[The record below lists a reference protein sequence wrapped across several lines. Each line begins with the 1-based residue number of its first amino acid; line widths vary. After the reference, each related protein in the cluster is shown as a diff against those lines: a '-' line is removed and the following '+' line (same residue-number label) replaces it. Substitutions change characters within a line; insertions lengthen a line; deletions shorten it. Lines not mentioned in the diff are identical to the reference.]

1 MRHWLLNYFLHDFI
15 PSRELRIALTSF
27 LNAMPYHPLIK
38 QSPRDQR
45 IIKGLKRV
53 VRRLKKIYYAS
64 SSSGKKVQVIQPPP
78 PTFEQEKVMAMVKD
92 KLAQSTIKQKTLN
105 IVDGIHV
112 DARHSSNTAIKSSH
126 AAPVVVI
133 GNYPTRRRGSSAS
146 SAHLS
151 RSQEND
157 CTNASLEWAKIS
169 QPSDYSQRNLSDNSL
184 ESALSPGTSEDEED
198 DLSEFDEEETQKS
211 FDSKPT
217 VNTTQITS
225 DELSEK
231 LEKLRQQQEEEDE
244 RNRAEFFLSAYRDN
258 PSSTTTGGSLNQ
270 SNWSDNGYVRTR
282 SFYNAQLAIPSTVS
296 TPDICYP
303 TAVIS
308 YFDTNENNLIASTS
322 YNSMAYPSVTESE
335 IVTPSNDCPQQQQR
349 YNFLSNNHPED
360 KTLSSQRSSKILYDP
375 KKKPLPSLNDPMIT
389 SCSSI
394 ASYAKSKQ
402 LPRTPSIK
410 NEDTAESWRLSSY
423 SSHKQQTATSMSE
436 LRRTDSNLTEVRKY

>member
-15 PSRELRIALTSF
+15 PSRELRIVLTSF

-78 PTFEQEKVMAMVKD
+78 PTFEQEKVVAMVKD

-112 DARHSSNTAIKSSH
+112 DARHSSNTAIKNTH

-146 SAHLS
+146 AAPINTK
-151 RSQEND
+151 SQDDNS
-157 CTNASLEWAKIS
+157 ASLEWAKLN
-169 QPSDYSQRNLSDNSL
+169 QLEYNNRNLSDNSL
-184 ESALSPGTSEDEED
+184 ESALSPGTSEDED

-217 VNTTQITS
+217 TVQITS

-231 LEKLRQQQEEEDE
+231 LERLRQQQEEEDE

-258 PSSTTTGGSLNQ
+258 PSSATGVSQPNSSYSAG
-270 SNWSDNGYVRTR
+270 DVRIR

-296 TPDICYP
+296 TPDIYYP

-335 IVTPSNDCPQQQQR
+335 IVTPSNDYLHR
-349 YNFLSNNHPED
+349 YNFHGSNNAEE
-360 KTLSSQRSSKILYDP
+360 KTLSQRSSKVLYDP
-375 KKKPLPSLNDPMIT
+375 KSKPLPSIKDPMMT

-402 LPRTPSIK
+402 LPNGPPK
-410 NEDTAESWRLSSY
+410 NDDTESWRLSIT
-423 SSHKQQTATSMSE
+423 SSKQQDTSE
-436 LRRTDSNLTEVRKY
+436 LRHCDSNLTEVQCKLLIISHAFF

>member
-15 PSRELRIALTSF
+15 PSRELRIVLTSF
-27 LNAMPYHPLIK
+27 LNVMPYHPLIK

-64 SSSGKKVQVIQPPP
+64 SSSTKKVQVIEPPP

-92 KLAQSTIKQKTLN
+92 KLAQSTIKQRTLN

-112 DARHSSNTAIKSSH
+112 DARHSSNTAIKNTH

-133 GNYPTRRRGSSAS
+133 GNYPSRRRGSSAS
-146 SAHLS
+146 SAVAAPIHS
-151 RSQEND
+151 RSQDDNS
-157 CTNASLEWAKIS
+157 ASLEWAKIN
-169 QPSDYSQRNLSDNSL
+169 QLEYSTRNLSDNSL
-184 ESALSPGTSEDEED
+184 ESALSPGTSEDED

-217 VNTTQITS
+217 VQITS

-231 LEKLRQQQEEEDE
+231 LEQLRQQQEEEDE
-244 RNRAEFFLSAYRDN
+244 RNRAEFFLSAYRAN
-258 PSSTTTGGSLNQ
+258 PSAATKVILSQ
-270 SNWSDNGYVRTR
+270 SNSNYSAGDIRTR

-322 YNSMAYPSVTESE
+322 YNSMAYPSVTDSE
-335 IVTPSNDCPQQQQR
+335 VVTPSVDYLQR
-349 YNFLSNNHPED
+349 YNFHSIHNNPGENMLS
-360 KTLSSQRSSKILYDP
+360 SSQRTSKVLYDP
-375 KKKPLPSLNDPMIT
+375 KNKPLPSISDPMMT

-402 LPRTPSIK
+402 LPRGPAK
-410 NEDTAESWRLSSY
+410 NDNSESWRLSTN
-423 SSHKQQTATSMSE
+423 SSKQQTTSE
-436 LRRTDSNLTEVRKY
+436 LRYCDSNLSEV